1 MMDRI
6 YAPWRS
12 KYFTM
17 ERSGGC
23 LFCEIQGESEEKR
36 VGILKRGRHWFVI
49 LNLFPYTNGHIMIVA
64 NRHIER
70 LSDITAEEGEELIEL
85 LSLCERALNEA
96 YRPEGLNV
104 GANFGASAGA
114 GVVGHLHFHLCPRW
128 TGDTNFMT
136 SLAETR
142 VVSESFEESLK
153 KLVPYFEG

>member
-17 ERSGGC
+17 ERSGDC
-23 LFCEIQGESEEKR
+23 LFCEIQGVSGEER
-36 VGILKRGRHWFVI
+36 SLVLKRGRHWFVI

-70 LSDITAEEGEELIEL
+70 LSDITGEEGEELVGL
-85 LSLCERALNEA
+85 FSLCERALQEA
-96 YRPEGLNV
+96 YHPEGLNV
-104 GANFGASAGA
+104 GANLGASAGA

-136 SLAETR
+136 TLSETR
-142 VVSESFEESLK
+142 VMSESLEESRK

>member
-17 ERSGGC
+17 KRSGGC
-23 LFCEIQGESEEKR
+23 LFCEIQGEGEDNSAL
-36 VGILKRGRHWFVI
+36 ILKRSRYWFVI

-70 LSDITAEEGEELIEL
+70 LSDITAEEGNELVEL
-85 LSLCERALNEA
+85 LSLCDRALQEV
-96 YRPEGLNV
+96 YHPEGLNV
-104 GANFGASAGA
+104 GANLGASAGA

-136 SLAETR
+136 TLAETR
-142 VVSESFEESLK
+142 VESESLEESRK
-153 KLVPYFEG
+153 KLAPYFED

>member
-1 MMDRI
+1 
-6 YAPWRS
+6 
-12 KYFTM
+12 M

-23 LFCEIQGESEEKR
+23 LFCEIQSGSRGEENLF
-36 VGILKRGRHWFVI
+36 LKRGRHWFVI

-70 LSDITAEEGEELIEL
+70 LSDITPEEGEELVRF
-85 LSLCERALNEA
+85 LSISEKALQEA
-96 YRPEGLNV
+96 YRPEGMNV
-104 GANFGASAGA
+104 GANLGASAGA

-142 VVSESFEESLK
+142 VVSESLEESLK
-153 KLVPYFEG
+153 KLSPYFED

>member
-23 LFCEIQGESEEKR
+23 LFCEIQGESEDVL

-49 LNLFPYTNGHIMIVA
+49 LNLFPYTNGHVMIVA
-64 NRHIER
+64 NRHIEK
-70 LSDITAEEGEELIEL
+70 LSEITAEEGEELIEL
-85 LSLCERALNEA
+85 LSICVKALQET
-96 YRPEGLNV
+96 YHPKGMNV
-104 GANFGASAGA
+104 GTNLGASAGA

-142 VVSESFEESLK
+142 VVSESLEESRK
-153 KLVPYFEG
+153 KLAPYFED

>member
-17 ERSGGC
+17 ERGEGC
-23 LFCEIQGESEEKR
+23 LFCEIQGEGEEGR
-36 VGILKRGRHWFVI
+36 ALILKRGRHWFVI

-70 LSDITAEEGEELIEL
+70 LSDITVEEGGELVEL
-85 LSLCERALNEA
+85 LSLCERALHET
-96 YRPEGLNV
+96 YHPEGLNV
-104 GANFGASAGA
+104 GANLGASAGA
-114 GVVGHLHFHLCPRW
+114 GIVGHLHFHLCPRW

-142 VVSESFEESLK
+142 VMSESLEESRK
-153 KLVPYFEG
+153 KLAPYFED

>member
-1 MMDRI
+1 
-6 YAPWRS
+6 
-12 KYFTM
+12 M

-23 LFCEIQGESEEKR
+23 LFCEIQGGGGEENALF
-36 VGILKRGRHWFVI
+36 LKRGRHWFVI
-49 LNLFPYTNGHIMIVA
+49 LNLFPYTSGHIMIVA

-70 LSDITAEEGEELIEL
+70 LSDIAPEEGEELVRL
-85 LSLCERALNEA
+85 FSLCERALKEA

-104 GANFGASAGA
+104 GANLGASAGA

-142 VVSESFEESLK
+142 VVSESLEESLK
-153 KLVPYFEG
+153 KLVPYFE

>member
-23 LFCEIQGESEEKR
+23 LFCEIQGESDEAS
-36 VGILKRGRHWFVI
+36 VGILKKGLHWFVI

-70 LSDITAEEGEELIEL
+70 LSDITGEEGVELIGL
-85 LSLCERALNEA
+85 LSLCEKALQEA
-96 YRPEGLNV
+96 YNPEGLNV
-104 GANFGASAGA
+104 GVNLGASAGA
-114 GVVGHLHFHLCPRW
+114 GIVGHLHFHLCPRW

-142 VVSESFEESLK
+142 VVSESLDESRK
-153 KLVPYFEG
+153 KLAPYFEE

>member
-12 KYFTM
+12 KYFAM
-17 ERSGGC
+17 ERNGGC
-23 LFCEIQGESEEKR
+23 LFCEIQGGGGDGENL
-36 VGILKRGRHWFVI
+36 ILKRGRHWYVI

-70 LSDITAEEGEELIEL
+70 LAEISTEEGGELMEL
-85 LSLCERALNEA
+85 LSVSEGAIRGA
-96 YRPEGLNV
+96 YNPEGMNV
-104 GANFGASAGA
+104 GVNLGASAGA

-142 VVSESFEESLK
+142 VVSESLEESRK
-153 KLVPYFEG
+153 KLAPYFED

>member
-1 MMDRI
+1 MDRI

-23 LFCEIQGESEEKR
+23 LFCEIQGESEEER
-36 VGILKRGRHWFVI
+36 ALILKKGRHWFVI

-64 NRHIER
+64 KRHIER
-70 LSDITAEEGEELIEL
+70 LSDITAEEGEELVEL
-85 LSLCERALNEA
+85 LSLCERALHEA
-96 YRPEGLNV
+96 YHPEGLNV
-104 GANFGASAGA
+104 GANLGASAGA

-142 VVSESFEESLK
+142 VVSESLEESLK
-153 KLVPYFEG
+153 KLAPYFEG